1 MEPVFDTIMYSLRNF
16 EVRESVELIVEQVG
30 LDLPPSPP
38 LRKRGRPRIHPTAAA
53 SYKAHRDRK
62 RKNRD
67 DSLDPAHPPALGET
81 AETGALVLD
90 ICGNV
95 YDTALAVVNWS
106 IASPGKLGVFV
117 KVAVAKGTKLT
128 DVAPVGWAC
137 PAPLRPV
144 SRVIQLLEQESNAT
158 KIQEG
163 NATIKEGKVVALVDL
178 PADAEV
184 VLSTTS

>member
-1 MEPVFDTIMYSLRNF
+1 
-16 EVRESVELIVEQVG
+16 
-30 LDLPPSPP
+30 
-38 LRKRGRPRIHPTAAA
+38 
-53 SYKAHRDRK
+53 
-62 RKNRD
+62 
-67 DSLDPAHPPALGET
+67 
-81 AETGALVLD
+81 VLD
-90 ICGNV
+90 ICGNI
-95 YDTALAVVNWS
+95 YDTTLVVVNWS
-106 IASPGKLGVFV
+106 IVSPGKLGVFV

-144 SRVIQLLEQESNAT
+144 SRVIQLLVQESNAT

-178 PADAEV
+178 PANTEV